1 MEGETQMNAD
11 LFRGEL
17 VRLTV
22 EEPEL
27 LAPLESQWSADSEY
41 SRLLAWEPARR
52 FSAKNS
58 QKWIE
63 KQYENEG
70 SYAFSIRTLEG
81 DRLIGGIGLDGIR
94 WAHRDCF
101 VGIGLGEREFWGKGY
116 GTDAMRIVLR
126 YAFTELN
133 LERVTLDV
141 FEYNQRGVRSYE
153 KAGFVLEGRQRGQI
167 LREGRRWDVIYMGI
181 LRQDWFKLEKDRL
194 EKKT

>member
-1 MEGETQMNAD
+1 MNAD
-11 LFRGEL
+11 LFHGDL
-17 VRLTV
+17 VRLTA
-22 EEPEL
+22 EEPEI

-41 SRLLAWEPARR
+41 SRLLDWDPAHR

-63 KQYENEG
+63 KQYEKEDN
-70 SYAFSIRTLEG
+70 YFFAIRTLDG
-81 DRLIGGIGLDGIR
+81 DRIIGGIGLDGIR
-94 WAHRDCF
+94 WTHGDCF

-116 GTDAMRIVLR
+116 GTDAMKIILR

-141 FEYNQRGVRSYE
+141 FEYNQRGVHSYE
-153 KAGFVLEGRQRGQI
+153 KAGFILEGRQRGQI

-181 LRQDWFKLEKDRL
+181 LRQDWLKLEKNRL